1 MFAFMKKGLLY
12 GLFLWVSVVTYGQ
25 TAFNQYVDTVKS
37 MHRTGGALDT
47 LSNSTQAFQSAFFFS
62 PTATIF
68 SPFQLYSTNGS
79 SLHAL
84 KVKETPLLFSA
95 LPHLGFSY
103 AFGAQGSQRLKV
115 DFQESFKQNIL
126 VNINFVKSKGNGFLR
141 NDDFS
146 FQEFNTHILR
156 TGERYSTDLQVGK
169 ELVARSWSNGLTSSL
184 PIPGIDLNLQPVQKE
199 NAHADH
205 ALSFVRLQ
213 HRFDVDKDSTRAFGL
228 IARHE
233 FYESK
238 RDYQEFDSLSQLYQT
253 VYWSVDSTQDRFRE
267 RSFTNDVGI
276 FLDRHKLNVQSVLSY
291 RIRNWHDKLLYHDTT
306 ELWWKNDLSY
316 RTSTFKL
323 EHRDAINIIGAAK
336 GFTSSSKLMLP
347 FSFMNLHIEHKLSS
361 TLPDLMQRNYFSNNV
376 QYQLNSLENQ
386 WNHSLSLFAVKKI
399 ASFQLEAAYHAL
411 QFRNV
416 YVFDQ
421 SAGTWRNDQLA
432 SGGKG
437 QSVQFSASWTYK
449 GLLIKP
455 TYRWTQFSS
464 GLNFQPQHQSS
475 LRIQWK
481 GGVFKAKKLRMLF
494 ATDAQY
500 LSSFQQLRFIPQMGV
515 FDLLQSN
522 PTSIQGY
529 VNLSFTTALEVE
541 TFRFFVRVDNLG
553 SFWVPSTTAF
563 VSHYAFPSMQ
573 IKIGL
578 TWDFWN

>member
-1 MFAFMKKGLLY
+1 
-12 GLFLWVSVVTYGQ
+12 
-25 TAFNQYVDTVKS
+25 
-37 MHRTGGALDT
+37 
-47 LSNSTQAFQSAFFFS
+47 
-62 PTATIF
+62 
-68 SPFQLYSTNGS
+68 
-79 SLHAL
+79 
-84 KVKETPLLFSA
+84 
-95 LPHLGFSY
+95 
-103 AFGAQGSQRLKV
+103 
-115 DFQESFKQNIL
+115 
-126 VNINFVKSKGNGFLR
+126 
-141 NDDFS
+141 
-146 FQEFNTHILR
+146 
-156 TGERYSTDLQVGK
+156 
-169 ELVARSWSNGLTSSL
+169 
-184 PIPGIDLNLQPVQKE
+184 
-199 NAHADH
+199 
-205 ALSFVRLQ
+205 
-213 HRFDVDKDSTRAFGL
+213 
-228 IARHE
+228 
-233 FYESK
+233 
-238 RDYQEFDSLSQLYQT
+238 
-253 VYWSVDSTQDRFRE
+253 
-267 RSFTNDVGI
+267 
-276 FLDRHKLNVQSVLSY
+276 
-291 RIRNWHDKLLYHDTT
+291 
-306 ELWWKNDLSY
+306 
-316 RTSTFKL
+316 
-323 EHRDAINIIGAAK
+323 
-336 GFTSSSKLMLP
+336 
-347 FSFMNLHIEHKLSS
+347 
-361 TLPDLMQRNYFSNNV
+361 MQRNYFSNNV

-399 ASFQLEAAYHAL
+399 ASFQLEAAYQAL

-421 SAGTWRNDQLA
+421 SAGIWRNDQLA

-437 QSVQFSASWTYK
+437 QSVQFSASWTNK
-449 GLLIKP
+449 GFLIKP

-494 ATDAQY
+494 AADAQY